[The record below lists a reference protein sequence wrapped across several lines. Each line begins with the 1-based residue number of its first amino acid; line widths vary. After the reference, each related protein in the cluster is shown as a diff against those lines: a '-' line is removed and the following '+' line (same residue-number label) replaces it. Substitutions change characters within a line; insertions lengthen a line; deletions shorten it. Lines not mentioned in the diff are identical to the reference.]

1 LYLHAIKQFSDSVA
15 EECHEASKHHL
26 LKFGFLLLVLLNLG
40 FTSEGRLATVL
51 IIPSSWGSQ
60 RAVHTRHQAVFWRC
74 CRGGR
79 RLLQGESRTH
89 NLLLCFYFALF
100 YFCLHHFIKNT
111 KKISFLYSCF
121 YLLAFSFV
129 RMSNPEVE
137 VHTFKNQGGESLKD
151 AWYRISNAHHRC
163 TKKHSTM
170 ILLKK
175 IYVGISSWNRYVL
188 DTLVGG
194 NSLDTPALEACTLI
208 ESLVG
213 VPPIHVVKTEVTLD
227 EVLEKLSSLE
237 KSLPNILNNA
247 ESIESIGKRITIL
260 EVSTTLDSQNLRT
273 GKLEESMETLSS
285 IFSSLKFKK
294 EKAFVGKEQKF
305 MYVPKVSVPKPQHV
319 LKIGKAFSSTK
330 TDLQVESSS
339 GTSKVPS
346 VVSGDLEE
354 TVDLNASFDNT

>member
-1 LYLHAIKQFSDSVA
+1 VIYI
-15 EECHEASKHHL
+15 
-26 LKFGFLLLVLLNLG
+26 N
-40 FTSEGRLATVL
+40 TV
-51 IIPSSWGSQ
+51 P
-60 RAVHTRHQAVFWRC
+60 HQANFLAPLPGKKKTSA
-74 CRGGR
+74 RGVSHTHP
-79 RLLQGESRTH
+79 LLYFS
-89 NLLLCFYFALF
+89 FALL

-137 VHTFKNQGGESLKD
+137 VRTFKQQGEESLKD

-170 ILLKK
+170 ILLGNF
-175 IYVGISSWNRYVL
+175 YVGISSWNRYVH
-188 DTLVGG
+188 DTLAGG
-194 NSLDTPALEACTLI
+194 NFLGTPALEACSLI

-213 VPPIHVVKTEVTLD
+213 VPPIHVVKTEVTLE

-237 KSLPNILNNA
+237 FFLPNILDNA
-247 ESIESIGKRITIL
+247 SRVNELIESIGKRITVL
-260 EVSTTLDSQNLRT
+260 EASTTLDSQNLRIR
-273 GKLEESMETLSS
+273 KLEESMETLSS

-319 LKIGKAFSSTK
+319 FKIGKTFSSTK
-330 TDLQVESSS
+330 SDLQVESSS

-346 VVSGDLEE
+346 EVSGDHKGSSKTHLDTILFIVEK
-354 TVDLNASFDNT
+354 TLAIDLNDSFDIT